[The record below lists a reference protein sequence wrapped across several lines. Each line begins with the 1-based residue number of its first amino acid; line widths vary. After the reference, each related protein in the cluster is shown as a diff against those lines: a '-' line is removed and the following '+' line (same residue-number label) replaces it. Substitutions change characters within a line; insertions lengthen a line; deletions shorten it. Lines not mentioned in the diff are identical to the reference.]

1 VGIPLIAGR
10 EFDVRDRLGGPPVAV
25 INQAAARM
33 LYPDENPVGKQL
45 IVAWSGPPQAEIVGI
60 VADHR
65 FQGLESEPG
74 PFIFLPNSQRPSLI
88 MGLVVRTAGDPLT
101 MIKAVREAT
110 HSVDPEQ
117 GVLETTTM
125 EQRLSD
131 SVAQPRLQTILLGAF
146 GVLALVLACIG
157 IYGVLAY
164 AVSQRM
170 REMGVRMALGA
181 VPGRILREILT
192 GGLRL
197 AFLGLAIGLA
207 AAFALTRYL
216 QTLLYSVK
224 PTDPAVFAISIAAL
238 LLVAAAA
245 CSLPALRAARVDP
258 IVVLREE

>member
-1 VGIPLIAGR
+1 
-10 EFDVRDRLGGPPVAV
+10 
-25 INQAAARM
+25 
-33 LYPDENPVGKQL
+33 
-45 IVAWSGPPQAEIVGI
+45 
-60 VADHR
+60 
-65 FQGLESEPG
+65 
-74 PFIFLPNSQRPSLI
+74 

-101 MIKAVREAT
+101 LIKAVREAM
-110 HSVDPEQ
+110 HSVDPDQ

-125 EQRLSD
+125 EQRISD

-224 PTDPAVFAISIAAL
+224 PTDPAVFAISLAAL
-238 LLVAAAA
+238 LLVVAAA